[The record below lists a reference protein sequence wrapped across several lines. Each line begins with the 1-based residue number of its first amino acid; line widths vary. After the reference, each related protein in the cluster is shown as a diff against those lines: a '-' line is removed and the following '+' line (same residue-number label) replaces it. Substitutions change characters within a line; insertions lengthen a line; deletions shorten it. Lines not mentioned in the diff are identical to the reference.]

1 MRLRELY
8 ETINLFEAYDTK
20 VAKLHKEFAQ
30 MRAGFPEK
38 PETQW
43 GPAVPAIPGDPNVPD
58 ETQLAELVGFAEQA
72 FKSGAKPSEQA
83 MQWYL
88 SLLETYYKQ
97 NDPKFAG
104 KFAAMCGNY
113 QFTDFTS
120 LNNDLAHFFTS
131 EYANSKY
138 IKDLV
143 KAIRPA
149 TTTVN
154 ALIANATAAEQK
166 IIADNKK
173 QQELD
178 NRPDIELLEGDS
190 IILPV
195 GKYNWWVLP
204 HSTHP
209 PESKAMGHCGNA
221 SRSENYL
228 LSLRSVKPAW
238 PVLTF
243 EWNRDDKLLYQSK
256 GPFNAKPGNKFHPYI
271 LALILSDLI
280 SGISSRYSYQ
290 PANDFSVFDLSAN
303 DLRTV
308 AEQKPVL
315 IETQIEKYPIDILRA
330 PGDIIK
336 DYPNFRNLAIR
347 KHPGLSA
354 IIREDGTVDDSNETW
369 EDAIQR
375 SPDLLIYAPDTLN
388 DWEARVAL
396 LLRQQ
401 PNLLGYCSAK
411 IRGNYNI
418 MKQVLEV
425 KPEAI
430 ETVPLRAPSYNDLA
444 IIAVSRRHRL
454 LEAIPENL
462 RTFEL
467 CKAAVKNFA
476 DTSHGYDA
484 IPVDKLMQIM
494 NLHTFTKEQQ
504 RELTEPLVRF
514 DETGVLYNLL
524 PDKDKSK
531 DLADGILRNIRIHN
545 SLSHA
550 EKSERARNVFEH
562 TPKSVMS
569 EDDYKS
575 FAVQVA
581 IIDMSIVP
589 KEIWTEDFMR
599 AYVIWMPP
607 TGEKLQEFLN
617 TDMYKALNPQ
627 DMLSIDSTISYVIST
642 GFDAVSDK
650 YRDDILSYLRLAKDA
665 VRRSNASLD
674 KILKYINDHFTE
686 IENDDVISRR
696 CYFIYDT
703 IIAKGYK
710 TIDDLVMPKGTT
722 NRDYKNLVDN
732 SMKGECSNL
741 IGLPDD
747 LVAKNRKWY
756 VDKVIEFLSAQ
767 EVDNAD
773 KLYNA
778 IAQYSISD
786 DIYADIFEHLADIDG
801 DEVGYNIV
809 NHISLSSFAKT
820 DFLHDVYPVVMG
832 SIVEHKILNKN
843 PGLIKEASN
852 IFAEVFSEDDVNWFQ
867 AVAREAFRSYFDR
880 KSSNADCL
888 EIFNGF
894 NFNVLQ
900 PWILKYA
907 VEKAPYPNRRGT
919 THINTKPMQQVYNWA
934 MSKPAYQ
941 DIAYYVA
948 QKFDLGP
955 AEIVGD
961 DNVEDVDDYN
971 IYNDNF

>member
-1 MRLRELY
+1 MRFDEFKILVENHAGKVNKMKKELASVAPGTPGEQELNARVEWAKTTLVKEQAILWY
-8 ETINLFEAYDTK
+8 VTLFEYSVK
-20 VAKLHKEFAQ
+20 YN
-30 MRAGFPEK
+30 
-38 PETQW
+38 ETQDPTFQTEFNKMW
-43 GPAVPAIPGDPNVPD
+43 G
-58 ETQLAELVGFAEQA
+58 E
-72 FKSGAKPSEQA
+72 
-83 MQWYL
+83 
-88 SLLETYYKQ
+88 
-97 NDPKFAG
+97 
-104 KFAAMCGNY
+104 GNY
-113 QFTDFTS
+113 QFQGFDKLQTELT
-120 LNNDLAHFFTS
+120 HFFAGDYGNNQHMS
-131 EYANSKY
+131 NV
-138 IKDLV
+138 L

-154 ALIANATAAEQK
+154 ALIENATAAEQR

-178 NRPDIELLEGDS
+178 NRPDIELLNGDS
-190 IILPV
+190 ILLPV

-204 HSTHP
+204 HSSHL

-221 SRSENYL
+221 STPDNYL
-228 LSLRSVKPAW
+228 LSLRSIKPVW

-243 EWNRDDKLLYQSK
+243 EWNSDDKLLYQSK
-256 GPFNAKPGNKFHPYI
+256 GPLNAKPGNKFHPYI
-271 LALILSDLI
+271 LSLIMSNLI
-280 SGISSRYSYQ
+280 SGINSRYSYQ

-308 AEQKPVL
+308 AAQKPVL
-315 IETQIEKYPIDILRA
+315 IENQIEKYPIDILRA
-330 PGDIIK
+330 PGDVIK

-347 KHPGLSA
+347 KHHGLST
-354 IIREDGTVDDSNETW
+354 IIAEDGTIDQSHETW

-388 DWEARVAL
+388 DWESRITL
-396 LLRQQ
+396 LLRQR
-401 PNLLGYCSAK
+401 PDLLGYCSAK

-418 MKQVLEV
+418 MKMVLEV
-425 KPEAI
+425 KPEAF

-444 IIAVSRRHRL
+444 IVAVSKRHKL

-467 CKAAVKNFA
+467 CKAAVKNFE
-476 DTSHGYDA
+476 DTSHGYDS
-484 IPVDKLMQIM
+484 IPVDKLMQLM

-504 RELTEPLVRF
+504 QELASPLVRF
-514 DETGVLYNLL
+514 DETGLLYNLL

-531 DLADGILRNIRIHN
+531 DLADGILRNIRIHHL
-545 SLSHA
+545 LSPA

-562 TPKSVMS
+562 TPKSIMS
-569 EDDYKS
+569 EEEYTS

-581 IIDMSIVP
+581 VIDMSIVP
-589 KEIWTEDFMR
+589 KEIWTEDFIR
-599 AYVIWMPP
+599 TYVIWIPS
-607 TGEKLQEFLN
+607 TREKLDEFLN
-617 TDMYKALNPQ
+617 TDIYKDLDPQ
-627 DMLSIDSTISYVIST
+627 AMLSIDSAICYVISA

-650 YRDDILSYLRLAKDA
+650 YSDDIPSYLRLANDSL
-665 VRRSNASLD
+665 RRSNASLD
-674 KILKYINDHFTE
+674 KILKYINKHITE
-686 IENDDVISRR
+686 IENDYNIYQR
-696 CYFIYDT
+696 CYYIYSN
-703 IIAKGYK
+703 IIAHGYK
-710 TIDDLVMPKGTT
+710 TIDDLVMPKSTS
-722 NRDYKNLVDN
+722 NRDYKNLVD
-732 SMKGECSNL
+732 SSLKGECGNL

-756 VDKVIEFLSAQ
+756 VDKVIEFLSAR

-773 KLYNA
+773 DLYNA
-778 IAQYSISD
+778 IAQYSNSD
-786 DIYADIFEHLADIDG
+786 DIYSDIFEHLANIDD

-832 SIVEHKILNKN
+832 SIFEHKILNKDS
-843 PGLIKEASN
+843 GLIKEASN

-867 AVAREAFRSYFDR
+867 ALAREAFRTYFYK
-880 KSSNADCL
+880 KSSNDNCL

-907 VEKAPYPNRRGT
+907 VEIAPYPNRRGT
-919 THINTKPMQQVYNWA
+919 THINTEPMQQVYNWA

-941 DIAYYVA
+941 EIASYIA

-961 DNVEDVDDYN
+961 DNVEEVNDYN
-971 IYNDNF
+971 VYDDDF